1 MQGLIKNKNY
11 TNNNSN
17 RLQVILIDHIRNN
30 FSILDQQVQEPAV
43 EEVEAHQNPVAV
55 HQDS

>member
-30 FSILDQQVQEPAV
+30 FSILGQQVQEPAE